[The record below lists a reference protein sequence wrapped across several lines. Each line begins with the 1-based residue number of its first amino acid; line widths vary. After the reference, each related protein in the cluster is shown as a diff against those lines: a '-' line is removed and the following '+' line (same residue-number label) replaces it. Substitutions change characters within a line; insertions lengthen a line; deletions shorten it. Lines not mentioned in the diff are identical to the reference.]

1 MKTDNSWTV
10 LRRVAIIALTVATIA
25 NIGMHYIEKNQ
36 AIVPPKEYILHT
48 ISDEGT
54 PFYVRMDWDEYR
66 MWASKH
72 QIKIITL
79 DLKPKSETGGR

>member
-1 MKTDNSWTV
+1 MKTDNSWIV

-36 AIVPPKEYILHT
+36 AVVPPKEYILHT

-54 PFYVRMDWDEYR
+54 PFYVHMDWDEYGR
-66 MWASKH
+66 WSSTRYV
-72 QIKIITL
+72 KILT
-79 DLKPKSETGGR
+79 SSFNE